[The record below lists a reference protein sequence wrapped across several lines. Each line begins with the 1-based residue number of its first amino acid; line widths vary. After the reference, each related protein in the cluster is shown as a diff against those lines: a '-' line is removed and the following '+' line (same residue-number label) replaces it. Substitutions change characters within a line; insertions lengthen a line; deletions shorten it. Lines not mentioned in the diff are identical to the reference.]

1 MEGWVV
7 VVIVVAVVIVAAIVG
22 QVTGVMDFRGSG
34 RDWKR
39 TSGNILGPVDAIFAP
54 NRQEAMREQE
64 RQTELPAPAPSPGD
78 PPIDL
83 ERGIARITLA
93 RGDDDAHADRDAD
106 ARRGARVNRGAR
118 ADENRTRRRA

>member
-7 VVIVVAVVIVAAIVG
+7 ILIVVAVVLVAAVVG

-34 RDWKR
+34 RDWRR

-64 RQTELPAPAPSPGD
+64 RQAELPAPAPAPGD

-93 RGDDDAHADRDAD
+93 AEGDDDEAEEAS
-106 ARRGARVNRGAR
+106 
-118 ADENRTRRRA
+118 RRRSRRRPRG

>member
-1 MEGWVV
+1 MEGWLV

-22 QVTGVMDFRGSG
+22 QLTGVMDFRGSG
-34 RDWKR
+34 RDWRR

-64 RQTELPAPAPSPGD
+64 RQTELPAPAPSPGA

-83 ERGIARITLA
+83 ERGIAHISVSDS
-93 RGDDDAHADRDAD
+93 DDREGGSAH
-106 ARRGARVNRGAR
+106 
-118 ADENRTRRRA
+118 ERRRDRGRDRRSSRRH